1 MILETVAGSK
11 ERIDC
16 LLEKILSNRECG
28 TSATA

>member
-1 MILETVAGSK
+1 VAGSK